1 MHQATQ
7 ILAII
12 IYFLILVFIGI
23 YSRKE
28 SDSVGGYYAAGK
40 KLRYWIVSFST
51 NATGESSWLLLG
63 LSGMGYAFGV
73 HALWVMV
80 GEVLGVAFAWI
91 FMARRFKVYTDKYG
105 SITVPDY
112 LEERFHDSRHVMRI
126 ISAIILLPMVTSY
139 VAAQLTASGKA
150 FKSFLGMD
158 YVAGIIIGMII
169 ILFYIVVGGI
179 TAVARAD
186 FFHGLLMLAGLIVL
200 PVAAIIHCGGFGPMV
215 KTLQSI
221 DPGLLRLSGP
231 TGYDAAGV
239 ISLIGFLGVGL
250 PFMGSPQLFVRYL
263 AARDQRELILGKY
276 VAILFILVA
285 DTGAVL
291 TGIAGRAIFSSLED
305 QEHILPEV
313 ATELFPALL
322 TGLFI
327 AIVLAAIIST
337 VDSLLILLSS
347 SVIRDVYQKV
357 LRPDVSQKRLV
368 LLGKTMTVVV
378 GLAAFW
384 FSLSEN
390 RLIFWFVLFAWSG
403 IGAAFCPVMVLSL
416 LWKRMT
422 KAGAIAG
429 MCSGFLI
436 TMIWAAFF
444 KSSLNLYE
452 MVPGFF
458 GALILSIAVSLFTRP
473 PPGADQEF
481 ESVSRTVRDYEMEKP
496 RS

>member
-1 MHQATQ
+1 MTQ
-7 ILAII
+7 LVLIFAIVL
-12 IYFLILVFIGI
+12 YFLILVFIGI
-23 YSRKE
+23 FSRKE

-63 LSGMGYAFGV
+63 LSGMGFAFGV

-91 FMARRFKVYTDKYG
+91 FMARRFKVYTDKYS
-105 SITVPDY
+105 SITVPDF
-112 LEERFHDSRHVMRI
+112 LEDRFNDTRHVMRI

-150 FKSFLGMD
+150 FKAFLNIN
-158 YVAGIIIGMII
+158 YVTGIIIGLII
-169 ILFYIVVGGI
+169 ILFYTVIGGI

-186 FFHGLLMLAGLIVL
+186 FFHGLLMLMGLIAL
-200 PVAAIIHCGGFGPMV
+200 PIVAIVHCGGFSPMV
-215 KTLQSI
+215 ASLKSI
-221 DPGLLRLSGP
+221 DPSLLKLAGP
-231 TGYDAAGV
+231 TGFNTVGI
-239 ISLIGFLGVGL
+239 ISIIGFIGVGL

-263 AARDQRELILGKY
+263 AARDQKELIYGKY
-276 VAILFILVA
+276 VAILFILIV

-291 TGIAGRAIFSSLED
+291 TGMAGRALFTSLED
-305 QEHILPEV
+305 QEYILPTI
-313 ATELFPALL
+313 ASELFPALF

-347 SVIRDVYQKV
+347 SIIRDVYQKV
-357 LRPDVSQKRLV
+357 FRPDAPQKRLV
-368 LLGKTMTVVV
+368 FMGKIITVIV
-378 GLAAFW
+378 GITAFW
-384 FSLSEN
+384 FSLSET

-403 IGAAFCPVMVLSL
+403 IGATFCPVMILSL
-416 LWKRMT
+416 FWKKMT

-436 TMIWAAFF
+436 TMIWAIFF
-444 KSSLNLYE
+444 KSSTNLYE

-458 GALILSIAVSLFTRP
+458 GAIIIIVLVSLFTQP
-473 PPGADQEF
+473 PQKASQDF
-481 ESVSRTVRDYEMEKP
+481 ESVSETVKKYKL
-496 RS
+496 

>member
-1 MHQATQ
+1 MSQV
-7 ILAII
+7 ILVLGII
-12 IYFLILVFIGI
+12 FYFLILVFIGI
-23 YSRKE
+23 FSRKE

-63 LSGMGYAFGV
+63 LSGMGYVFGV

-91 FMARRFKVYTDKYG
+91 FMARRFKVYTDKYD

-112 LEERFHDSRHVMRI
+112 LEERFNDTRHIMRI
-126 ISAIILLPMVTSY
+126 VSAVILIPMVTSY

-150 FKSFLGMD
+150 FKSFLHID
-158 YVAGIIIGMII
+158 YVTGIIIGLII
-169 ILFYIVVGGI
+169 ILFYTVIGGI

-186 FFHGLLMLAGLIVL
+186 FFHGLLMLAGLIAL
-200 PVAAIIHCGGFGPMV
+200 PVVAIIHCGGFGPMV
-215 KTLQSI
+215 AALKSI
-221 DPGLLRLSGP
+221 DPNLLKLSGP
-231 TGYDAAGV
+231 TGFNTIGI
-239 ISLIGFLGVGL
+239 ISIIGFLGIGL

-263 AARDQRELILGKY
+263 AARDQKELIYGKY
-276 VAILFILVA
+276 IAIIFIVIV

-291 TGIAGRAIFSSLED
+291 AGMAGRALFTSLED
-305 QEHILPEV
+305 QEYIF
-313 ATELFPALL
+313 ATLASELFPSLL

-347 SVIRDVYQKV
+347 SVIRDVYQKIF
-357 LRPDVSQKRLV
+357 RPEAPQKSLV
-368 LLGKTMTVVV
+368 FMGKIITVIV
-378 GLAAFW
+378 GISAFW

-403 IGAAFCPVMVLSL
+403 IGATFCPVMVLSL
-416 LWKRMT
+416 FWKRMT

-436 TMIWAAFF
+436 TMIWAIFF
-444 KSSLNLYE
+444 KASTNLYE

-458 GALILSIAVSLFTRP
+458 GAIIIIILASLLTQPPQNAAQDLEAVS
-473 PPGADQEF
+473 E
-481 ESVSRTVRDYEMEKP
+481 TVKKYKI
-496 RS
+496 

>member
-1 MHQATQ
+1 MTQ
-7 ILAII
+7 LLLISAIVF
-12 IYFLILVFIGI
+12 YFLILVFIGI
-23 YSRKE
+23 FSRKE

-63 LSGMGYAFGV
+63 LSGMGYAFGA

-91 FMARRFKVYTDKYG
+91 FMARRFKVYTDEYN

-112 LEERFHDSRHVMRI
+112 LEDRFKDGRHTLRI
-126 ISAIILLPMVTSY
+126 ISAVILLPMVTSY

-150 FKSFLGMD
+150 FKSFLHID
-158 YVAGIIIGMII
+158 YVLGIVIGLVI
-169 ILFYIVVGGI
+169 ILFYTVIGGI

-186 FFHGLLMLAGLIVL
+186 FFHGLLMLMGLILL
-200 PVAAIIHCGGFGPMV
+200 PIVAIVHCGGFGPMV
-215 KTLQSI
+215 QALRSI
-221 DPGLLRLSGP
+221 DPNLLKLGGP
-231 TGYDAAGV
+231 RGFSTAGIV
-239 ISLIGFLGVGL
+239 SIIGFLGVGL

-263 AARDQRELILGKY
+263 AARDQKELIYGKY
-276 VAILFILVA
+276 VAILFILIV

-291 TGIAGRAIFSSLED
+291 TGMAGRALFSSLED
-305 QEHILPEV
+305 QEYILPTV
-313 ATELFPALL
+313 ASNLFPTVF

-347 SVIRDVYQKV
+347 SIIRDVYQKIF
-357 LRPDVSQKRLV
+357 RPDAPQKSLV
-368 LLGKTMTVVV
+368 LMGKIITIVV
-378 GLAAFW
+378 GIAAFW
-384 FSLSEN
+384 FSLSET

-416 LWKRMT
+416 LWKGMT
-422 KAGAIAG
+422 RAGAIAG
-429 MCSGFLI
+429 MCSGFVI
-436 TMIWAAFF
+436 TMTWAIFF
-444 KSSLNLYE
+444 KSATNLYE

-458 GALILSIAVSLFTRP
+458 GAIVVIILVSLFTQP
-473 PPGADQEF
+473 PQGAARDL
-481 ESVSRTVRDYEMEKP
+481 ESVSETVAKYKI
-496 RS
+496 

>member
-1 MHQATQ
+1 MSQV
-7 ILAII
+7 ILIMAIVF
-12 IYFLILVFIGI
+12 YFLILVFIGF

-28 SDSVGGYYAAGK
+28 SDSVDGYYAAGK

-73 HALWVMV
+73 HAIWVVV

-112 LEERFHDSRHVMRI
+112 LEDRFNDTRHIMRI
-126 ISAIILLPMVTSY
+126 ISAIILIPMVTSY

-150 FKSFLGMD
+150 FKSFLGID
-158 YVAGIIIGMII
+158 YVTGIIIGLVI
-169 ILFYIVVGGI
+169 ILFYTVIGGI

-186 FFHGLLMLAGLIVL
+186 FFHGLLMLAGLVALPIV
-200 PVAAIIHCGGFGPMV
+200 AIIHCGGFGPMIE
-215 KTLQSI
+215 TLQSI
-221 DPGLLRLSGP
+221 DPNLLKFSGP
-231 TGYDAAGV
+231 TGYNMIGV
-239 ISLIGFLGVGL
+239 LSIIGFLGVGL

-276 VAILFILVA
+276 VAIIFILIV

-291 TGIAGRAIFSSLED
+291 TGMAGRALFSSLED
-305 QEHILPEV
+305 QEYVLPTV
-313 ATELFPALL
+313 ASELFPALL

-357 LRPDVSQKRLV
+357 FCPDAPQKRIV
-368 LLGKTMTVVV
+368 FMGKIITVII
-378 GLAAFW
+378 GLTAFW

-436 TMIWAAFF
+436 TMVWALFV
-444 KSSLNLYE
+444 KSSINLYE

-458 GALILSIAVSLFTRP
+458 GAIIISVIVSLFTQP
-473 PPGADQEF
+473 PPKAAQEF
-481 ESVSRTVRDYEMEKP
+481 ESVAQTVKDFKM
-496 RS
+496 

>member
-1 MHQATQ
+1 MSHVIL
-7 ILAII
+7 ILAIVV
-12 IYFLILVFIGI
+12 YFLILVVIGI

-80 GEVLGVAFAWI
+80 GEVMGVAFAWI

-112 LEERFHDSRHVMRI
+112 LEDRFNDTRHIMRI
-126 ISAIILLPMVTSY
+126 ISAIILIPMVTSY

-150 FKSFLGMD
+150 FKSFLGID
-158 YVAGIIIGMII
+158 YVMGIIIGMVI
-169 ILFYIVVGGI
+169 ILFYTVIGGI

-186 FFHGLLMLAGLIVL
+186 FFHGLLMLAGLVVL
-200 PVAAIIHCGGFGPMV
+200 PIVAIIHCGGFGPMIE
-215 KTLQSI
+215 TLQNI
-221 DPGLLRLSGP
+221 DPNLLKLSGP
-231 TGYDAAGV
+231 TGYSLVG
-239 ISLIGFLGVGL
+239 ILSLIGFLGVGL

-263 AARDQRELILGKY
+263 AARNQKELILGKY
-276 VAILFILVA
+276 VAILFILIV

-291 TGIAGRAIFSSLED
+291 TGMAGRALFSSLED
-305 QEHILPEV
+305 QEYVLPTM
-313 ATELFPALL
+313 ASELFPALI

-357 LRPDVSQKRLV
+357 FRPDAPQKRIV
-368 LLGKTMTVVV
+368 LLGKVITVIV
-378 GLAAFW
+378 GVAAFW

-422 KAGAIAG
+422 KAGAITG

-436 TMIWAAFF
+436 TMVWAIFI
-444 KSSLNLYE
+444 KSSINLYE

-458 GALILSIAVSLFTRP
+458 GAIIISVIVSLFTQP
-473 PPGADQEF
+473 PPQAAQEF
-481 ESVSRTVRDYEMEKP
+481 ESVVQTVKEYKL
-496 RS
+496 

>member
-1 MHQATQ
+1 MLQVIL
-7 ILAII
+7 ILAIGL
-12 IYFLILVFIGI
+12 YFLILVLIGI
-23 YSRKE
+23 FSRKE
-28 SDSVGGYYAAGK
+28 SESVGGYYAAGK

-73 HALWVMV
+73 HALWVMA

-112 LEERFHDSRHVMRI
+112 LEDRFRDTRHVMRI
-126 ISAIILLPMVTSY
+126 VSAVILIPMVVSY

-150 FKSFLGMD
+150 FKSFLGID
-158 YVAGIIIGMII
+158 YVTGIIIGMVI
-169 ILFYIVVGGI
+169 ILFYTVIGGI

-186 FFHGLLMLAGLIVL
+186 FFHGLLMLAGLVAL
-200 PVAAIIHCGGFGPMV
+200 PVVAIIHCGGFSPMIEM
-215 KTLQSI
+215 LHDI
-221 DPGLLRLSGP
+221 DPNLLKLSGP
-231 TGYDAAGV
+231 TGYDVAGV
-239 ISLIGFLGVGL
+239 LSLIGFLGVGL

-263 AARDQRELILGKY
+263 AARDQKELILGKY
-276 VAILFILVA
+276 VAILFILIV

-291 TGIAGRAIFSSLED
+291 TGMAGRALFSSLED
-305 QEHILPEV
+305 QEYILPTV
-313 ATELFPALL
+313 ASELFPALL

-357 LRPDVSQKRLV
+357 FRPDAPQKRLV
-368 LLGKTMTVVV
+368 LMGKIITVIV
-378 GLAAFW
+378 GVAAFW

-422 KAGAIAG
+422 RAGAIAG

-436 TMIWAAFF
+436 TMVWAIVF
-444 KSSLNLYE
+444 KSSINLYE

-458 GALILSIAVSLFTRP
+458 GAIIISVMVSLFTQP
-473 PPGADQEF
+473 PPESDQEF
-481 ESVSRTVRDYEMEKP
+481 ESVVRTVREYKM
-496 RS
+496 

>member
-1 MHQATQ
+1 MSQVIL
-7 ILAII
+7 ILAIVL
-12 IYFLILVFIGI
+12 YFLILVFIGI

-28 SDSVGGYYAAGK
+28 SDSIGGYYAAGK

-112 LEERFHDSRHVMRI
+112 LEDRFNDHRHIMRI
-126 ISAIILLPMVTSY
+126 VSAIILIPMVTSY

-150 FKSFLGMD
+150 FKSFLGID
-158 YVAGIIIGMII
+158 YVTGIIIGLVI
-169 ILFYIVVGGI
+169 ILFYTVIGGI

-186 FFHGLLMLAGLIVL
+186 FFHGLLMLAGLVVL
-200 PVAAIIHCGGFGPMV
+200 PIVAIIHCGGFGPMIES
-215 KTLQSI
+215 LRSI
-221 DPGLLRLSGP
+221 DPNLLDLSGP
-231 TGYDAAGV
+231 TGYSTVG
-239 ISLIGFLGVGL
+239 ILSLIGFLGVGL

-263 AARDQRELILGKY
+263 AARDQKELILGKY
-276 VAILFILVA
+276 VAILFILIV

-291 TGIAGRAIFSSLED
+291 TGMAGRALFSSLED
-305 QEHILPEV
+305 QEYVLPTI
-313 ATELFPALL
+313 ASELFPALL

-357 LRPDVSQKRLV
+357 FRPDAPQKRLV
-368 LLGKTMTVVV
+368 LMGKIITIIIGM
-378 GLAAFW
+378 AAFW
-384 FSLSEN
+384 FSLSES

-429 MCSGFLI
+429 MCSGFLF
-436 TMIWAAFF
+436 TMIWAIFV
-444 KSSLNLYE
+444 KSSINLYE

-458 GALILSIAVSLFTRP
+458 GAIIISVAVSLITRP
-473 PPGADQEF
+473 PATAAQDF
-481 ESVSRTVRDYEMEKP
+481 DSVAQTVKDYKM
-496 RS
+496 